1 MIPQRLVLR
10 DFLSYQSLD
19 LDLVGIRAACIW
31 GANGAGKSSLLE
43 AIIWSLWGKSRAVSE
58 EDLIRTGALEAQ
70 VRFRFAVGDTSYQ
83 VCRTRSRG
91 GSSSLEFQA
100 VVGDRLQSLTG
111 RGLRATQQ
119 LIIERL
125 KLDYDTFLN
134 SAYLRQGRADEFM
147 LRRPAERKQILAEIL
162 SLNECDR
169 LAEKARDVARR
180 CKGEIQALER
190 QQSILHK
197 QQQELG
203 DIPAQIAAATEEWQ
217 TLQAAAEG
225 DRQHLQVL
233 IQRQQQRQQLQQ
245 AQEWCRQQVATLTQT
260 LHHLEQQQ
268 AQCTR
273 QRREWEA
280 VLHQAAAIRAAAD
293 RHRAQQ
299 AAERQYQQQ
308 EAQHRQWQER
318 YRALQQQ
325 EQTRQNEVLLALRAI
340 AAEQQALQQQQAEWQ
355 GLLQK
360 STEIKAAAERAQR
373 ARAELQEYDRR
384 CSQWQPQERYRQQRQ
399 RYWDTEEARLRTR
412 LEERQRYAEPPA
424 TENLDA
430 EIERL
435 QKLQVYRDR
444 VLEKGME
451 RRDFAQ
457 SLATRQEELAQR
469 LSRLQ
474 SDLERLQQ
482 EITQVGEEYPPCPL
496 CDRPLSQAS
505 WEAVYRKHQAQIR
518 ESQSERWLLE
528 QQRQVTACEQDIL
541 RQEYRRL
548 EEELK
553 QLPVYLERR
562 GQAQAA
568 HQQQRARAQEMA
580 ALEAELAQRL
590 QERDREMG
598 ELAAALAALDYDER
612 THALLRSEVDRYRW
626 VDGRLAELEKAHRQ
640 TTKLEEQLAQKQA
653 QLAALH
659 AQKHNPQAAAA
670 LAECEAALAQ
680 IAYDPEIHAQL
691 RAACADSSPLLAEQN
706 LAIAERQYP
715 ALHQQEQQLQ
725 AQIQAL
731 HRQKQQAEQEQQQ
744 REAALA
750 QCPDP
755 APERARLEAQQTE
768 RRQQLDRCL
777 ARLGQLRQAEQ
788 QLAQLQHQQQEVA
801 QALQQAKHQEFL
813 HRELDRAFGKNGL
826 QALAV
831 ETVLPQ
837 LEIEA
842 NRLLGQ
848 LSDRRLHLRFVTQK
862 GKREDTLDI
871 EIADERGTRPYETYS
886 GGEAFRINFAV
897 RLALARLL
905 AQRKGGQLQTLIV
918 DEGFGS
924 QDAEGCDRLVA
935 ALNAIAEEFACI
947 LVVTH
952 LPRLRD
958 TFPTVL
964 EVSKT
969 ADGSQVAI
977 HT

>member
-1 MIPQRLVLR
+1 MIPQRLVLKN
-10 DFLSYQSLD
+10 FLSYQNLD
-19 LDLVGIRAACIW
+19 LDLTGIRAACIW

-43 AIIWSLWGKSRAVSE
+43 AMIWSLWGKSRAASE
-58 EDLIRTGALEAQ
+58 EDLIHTGALEAQ
-70 VRFRFAVGDTSYQ
+70 VRFRFVVGETSYQ

-91 GSSSLEFQA
+91 GGSTMEFQV

-111 RGLRATQQ
+111 KGLRATQQ
-119 LIIERL
+119 LIIDRL

-162 SLNECDR
+162 GLNECDR
-169 LAEKARDVARR
+169 LAEKARDVARQ

-190 QQSILHK
+190 QQSVLQK
-197 QQQELG
+197 Q
-203 DIPAQIAAATEEWQ
+203 AQTLQTLLAEMAAVTEEWQ
-217 TLQAAAEG
+217 ALQAAAER
-225 DRQHLQVL
+225 DRQHLQTL
-233 IQRQQQRQQLQQ
+233 SQQEQQRQQCQQTQAWCRQRLVTLSQTLQQ
-245 AQEWCRQQVATLTQT
+245 AI
-260 LHHLEQQQ
+260 QQQ
-268 AQCTR
+268 EQLAAQM
-273 QRREWEA
+273 REWGE
-280 VLHQAAAIRAAAD
+280 VLTQAAAIRAAAD

-299 AAERQYQQQ
+299 ELERQYRQQ
-308 EAQHRQWQER
+308 EAQHRHWQER

-340 AAEQQALQQQQAEWQ
+340 AAEQQALQQQQEELN

-360 STEIKAAAERAQR
+360 SAEIKAAAERAQR
-373 ARAELQEYDRR
+373 ARDELREYDRR
-384 CSQWQPQERYRQQRQ
+384 YSQWQPQERYRQERQ
-399 RYWDTEEARLRTR
+399 RYWDAEEARLRTR
-412 LEERQRYAEPPA
+412 LEERQRYANPLPI
-424 TENLDA
+424 ENLDA

-457 SLATRQEELAQR
+457 TLATRQREAEQQLA
-469 LSRLQ
+469 RLQ
-474 SDLERLQQ
+474 NDLARLQQ
-482 EITQVGEEYPPCPL
+482 EVAQGGEAYPPCPL
-496 CDRPLSQAS
+496 CDRPLSQSS
-505 WEAVYRKHQAQIR
+505 WEAVCHKHQAQIR
-518 ESQSERWLLE
+518 EGQSEKWLLE
-528 QQRQVTACEQDIL
+528 QQQQITAREQEIL

-548 EEELK
+548 AAELK

-562 GQAQAA
+562 GQYQAA
-568 HQQQRARAQEMA
+568 QQQQQAREAEIR

-598 ELAAALAALDYDER
+598 ELTAALAALDYDER
-612 THALLRSEVDRYRW
+612 THALLRSEVERYRW
-626 VDGRLAELEKAHRQ
+626 VDGRLAELAKAQRH
-640 TTKLEEQLAQKQA
+640 TAKLAEQLAQKQA
-653 QLAALH
+653 QAETLQ
-659 AQKHNPQAAAA
+659 AQQHHPQTAAA
-670 LAECEAALAQ
+670 LAACEAALAQ
-680 IAYDPEIHAQL
+680 IAYNPEAHARL
-691 RAACADSSPLLAEQN
+691 RAACADSTPLLAEQN

-715 ALHQQEQQLQ
+715 TLRQQSQQLQ
-725 AQIQAL
+725 AQIQTL
-731 HRQKQQAEQEQQQ
+731 QHQKQQVEQEEQQQ
-744 REAALA
+744 AATLA
-750 QCPDP
+750 RLPDP
-755 APERARLEAQQTE
+755 APERARLEAQQAE

-777 ARLGQLRQAEQ
+777 ARLGQLQQAEQ
-788 QLAQLQHQQQEVA
+788 QWAQLQHQQQEVA
-801 QALQQAKHQEFL
+801 QALQRAKHQEFL

-826 QALAV
+826 QVLAV

-837 LEIEA
+837 LEVEA

-848 LSDRRLHLRFVTQK
+848 LSDRRLHLRFVTQR

-935 ALNAIAEEFACI
+935 ALNAIADEFACI

-969 ADGSQVAI
+969 AEGSQVVI
-977 HT
+977 HH